1 MTHRELLER
10 LAELLRLADRAADGA
25 AWDSDAQEL
34 QLRLAVL
41 DQQVRREGVEAP
53 PENGGS
59 IDGRRLGGGV

>member
-1 MTHRELLER
+1 MTHHELLDR
-10 LAELLRLADRAADGA
+10 LAELLRLADRAAEGT

-53 PENGGS
+53 PES
-59 IDGRRLGGGV
+59 DG